1 MWELLRRLHGQSAD
15 PWLAFGDFNEAMWGY
30 EHFSACPRPERKMI
44 AFRDALADCELT
56 DLGFSGLP
64 YSYDNG

>member
-1 MWELLRRLHGQSAD
+1 VLPKILQGQLNT
-15 PWLAFGDFNEAMWGY
+15 PEAMWGY